1 MERVIEVLLF
11 LMAGV
16 LGIVC
21 SYSDCKNGL
30 IYNKVLLPF
39 FCIGLILDGIYYGF
53 FMKDLFFAF
62 AANVLIVFLIA
73 LILFQTSSFA
83 GGDCKMAAVLAVL
96 YPGSCYLSIAGVPL
110 SLFLYLAFAILAG
123 YGYLLLNSL
132 WALISRKNT
141 ISKSHVIQAVKN
153 FLFSYFLNSLYLS
166 LIYQLFSLSGLT
178 DSYLGLFLARIIAIA
193 IVFIVGKYRFLRQW
207 YCWTP
212 VALVCLVLCIFFR
225 RIPFSTNIENYVLVL
240 ALLLAKIIMSTNLY
254 EEIPVSTLKKGN
266 VLSFASS
273 LEFQTSR
280 FKNLPGISS
289 ENLSS
294 RLNEDQVE
302 SIKRWAASRSVTS
315 ITVVKK
321 IPFAIFLFIGYI
333 SYFLI
338 WSVFI

>member
-1 MERVIEVLLF
+1 
-11 LMAGV
+11 
-16 LGIVC
+16 
-21 SYSDCKNGL
+21 
-30 IYNKVLLPF
+30 
-39 FCIGLILDGIYYGF
+39 
-53 FMKDLFFAF
+53 
-62 AANVLIVFLIA
+62 
-73 LILFQTSSFA
+73 
-83 GGDCKMAAVLAVL
+83 
-96 YPGSCYLSIAGVPL
+96 
-110 SLFLYLAFAILAG
+110 
-123 YGYLLLNSL
+123 
-132 WALISRKNT
+132 
-141 ISKSHVIQAVKN
+141 
-153 FLFSYFLNSLYLS
+153 
-166 LIYQLFSLSGLT
+166 
-178 DSYLGLFLARIIAIA
+178 
-193 IVFIVGKYRFLRQW
+193 
-207 YCWTP
+207 